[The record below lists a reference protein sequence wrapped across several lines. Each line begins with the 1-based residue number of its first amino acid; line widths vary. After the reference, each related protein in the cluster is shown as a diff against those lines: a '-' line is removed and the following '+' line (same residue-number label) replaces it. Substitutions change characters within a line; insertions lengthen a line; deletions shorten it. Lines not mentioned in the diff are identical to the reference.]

1 MSVKTKI
8 KTISWS
14 ALGLCCV
21 VLLVAAMK
29 SKDSK
34 ACASVEIN
42 IEGATQHKFIKKA
55 DVLTVLNQN
64 NINAGK
70 TLEDI
75 DLRKAEKQ
83 LEQNAWIKDAEL
95 FFDNHQT
102 LHVNISERE
111 PIARVFTMSGNS
123 FYIDSTGLRLPVN
136 ENATARVLVFTSFP
150 SDKKILSKPD
160 SLVLNDIKRL
170 TQYISADSFLN
181 EQTAQTQSDIAP
193 ASVSPPSRQAAASIH
208 AWVISSNRRR
218 STTSASAPAGKPTR
232 NTGRLVAVCSSATS
246 TAEDVS
252 EVISQAA
259 PTLCIQVPT
268 LDATEAIQS
277 ARNTGWA
284 SGLHGELGAALTVD
298 VADLQQAAY
307 CFSGPCHSERSEEF
321 VLYPQATRFFCCA
334 QNDNYDGK
342 QYGIWRAS
350 SVLPFSNSWAATQAW
365 PNLCAKGRVLP

>member
-42 IEGATQHKFIKKA
+42 IEGAGQYMFIKKA
-55 DVLTVLNQN
+55 DVLIVLNQN

-136 ENATARVLVFTSFP
+136 ENATARVIVFTSFP

-170 TQYISADSFLN
+170 TQYISTDSFLN
-181 EQTAQTQSDIAP
+181 EQTAQINITQQRTYEITPVVGNQIIKIGNADSLDEKFTKLLAFYKQIWSKVGFEKYSVIDVQYEGQVVAVRRGENYTISDTAK
-193 ASVSPPSRQAAASIH
+193 AMRQLKQADIKLNT
-208 AWVISSNRRR
+208 VLND
-218 STTSASAPAGKPTR
+218 TTYSAPISKP
-232 NTGRLVAVCSSATS
+232 VAVENVNDLSNNKTKTVVKKPAKKVNQAGNK
-246 TAEDVS
+246 TANS
-252 EVISQAA
+252 
-259 PTLCIQVPT
+259 
-268 LDATEAIQS
+268 
-277 ARNTGWA
+277 N
-284 SGLHGELGAALTVD
+284 
-298 VADLQQAAY
+298 
-307 CFSGPCHSERSEEF
+307 
-321 VLYPQATRFFCCA
+321 
-334 QNDNYDGK
+334 K
-342 QYGIWRAS
+342 KKS
-350 SVLPFSNSWAATQAW
+350 SVKKPKAVM
-365 PNLCAKGRVLP
+365 KKH